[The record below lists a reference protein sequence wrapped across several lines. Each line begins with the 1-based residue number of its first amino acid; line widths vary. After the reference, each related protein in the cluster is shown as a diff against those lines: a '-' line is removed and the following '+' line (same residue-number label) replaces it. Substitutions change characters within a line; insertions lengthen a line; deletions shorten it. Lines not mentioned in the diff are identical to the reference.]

1 MRFLSLRY
9 FVTLIVLIIV
19 HFLVLWHTGIVHRV
33 LDFVVALSNGKAQ
46 YAKIVWQV
54 GLCALVQSVVSAN

>member
-9 FVTLIVLIIV
+9 FVTLVVSIIV

-33 LDFVVALSNGKAQ
+33 LDFVVALSHGKAQ
-46 YAKIVWQV
+46 YAKKVWQV